1 MGFDFSQVKQKE
13 HKHKKDTYMRTFLTL
28 CFFKYIRKMK
38 DLFILLEQDKGAGKS
53 TLAIRLAQKW
63 VQILKELGINVPFNF
78 EDNIIYD
85 DDLKSIMERIR
96 SLPMYSPLIF
106 DEGGRIIL
114 AEDWNKKANKE
125 LKKMF
130 AEIRTKQLFVLICS
144 PFAIDE
150 IDKKYKKN
158 FLHFWVHLWGFG
170 YATIF
175 RKNMH
180 PLQKGF
186 QEEHLLHL
194 LPDFVDYV
202 DTGEQF
208 YQIINYVNK
217 HSCYYQPLFWS
228 ALTPDSYAE
237 YQKRRDYAVYEDPEL
252 KEAVPVKR
260 KDKLRQ
266 YKLVKLLKDQ
276 GMTYTD
282 ISKHLKI
289 SQGGLSKFM
298 AVSKEEFG
306 DITDNEDYTN
316 KGKKQ

>member
-1 MGFDFSQVKQKE
+1 MIDFSQVKQKE
-13 HKHKKDTYMRTFLTL
+13 HKHKKDTYMRAFLTL
-28 CFFKYIRKMK
+28 CYFKYIRKMK

-53 TLAIRLAQKW
+53 TLAIQLSKKW
-63 VQILKELGINVPFNF
+63 VMILKEHGISIPFTKK
-78 EDNIIYD
+78 DNIIYD
-85 DDLKSIMERIR
+85 DDLKSIMERIK

-158 FLHFWVHLWGFG
+158 FLHFWIHLWGFG
-170 YATIF
+170 YATVM

-180 PLQKGF
+180 PLKKGF
-186 QEEHLLHL
+186 QEEDLLHL
-194 LPDFVDYV
+194 LPEFVDYV
-202 DTGEQF
+202 DTGEHF
-208 YQIINYVNK
+208 YQILNYVSK

-228 ALTPDSYAE
+228 ALSYQEYKE
-237 YQKRRDYAVYEDPEL
+237 YQDLRDFAVYEDPEL
-252 KEAVPVKR
+252 KEAVPLKR
-260 KDKLRQ
+260 KDKFRQ
-266 YKLVKLLKDQ
+266 YKLVQLLKDQ
-276 GMTYTD
+276 GMTYTE
-282 ISKHLKI
+282 ISKQLKI

-298 AVSKEEFG
+298 AVSKDEFG
-306 DITDNEDYTN
+306 EKDEEEEN
-316 KGKKQ
+316 KEK